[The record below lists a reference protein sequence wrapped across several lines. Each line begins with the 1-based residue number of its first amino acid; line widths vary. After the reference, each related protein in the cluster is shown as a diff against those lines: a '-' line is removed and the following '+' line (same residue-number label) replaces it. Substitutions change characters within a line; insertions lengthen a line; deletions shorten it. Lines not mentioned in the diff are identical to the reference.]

1 MDGEAK
7 KKYEV
12 VDKVRMQPHQSST
25 HAHTINTCARH
36 RSLVHLLRC
45 LRCTNAL
52 LVCRVALRRPQAIE
66 DHLKVLDWEKT
77 EMQQVAERVAAI
89 KAREMKVVEKR
100 LSLEQAQ
107 LDAESQPQ
115 GMPEELRKF
124 M

>member
-1 MDGEAK
+1 MRTPSIASCRDLVLTAT
-7 KKYEV
+7 
-12 VDKVRMQPHQSST
+12 DTLSL
-25 HAHTINTCARH
+25 TC
-36 RSLVHLLRC
+36 RSDVLSRS
-45 LRCTNAL
+45 
-52 LVCRVALRRPQAIE
+52 QAIE
-66 DHLKVLDWEKT
+66 DHLKVLEWEKT

-100 LSLEQAQ
+100 LNLEQAQ